1 MIQMTKKLLVV
12 DADTLLYSSAAQ
24 QQLNKCLATNIEYGS
39 QRLFESKTAF
49 NEWAKENNRD
59 KANYSFE
66 TVSEIKPDAEPRFA
80 FQAIKQKVDKIV
92 EAAKCDDYV
101 LCIEGEGNFRKD
113 FKSRFINYK
122 GQRSEKPLLFEEC
135 REFFLK
141 KYKKKVILSEGRE
154 TDDTCNIMAWESY
167 NKGFS
172 SKDRNKC
179 NVVLAYC
186 DKDLAANSRGWM
198 LNYNKLEE
206 GIFWNDAFTQSY
218 NFATQLL
225 IGDSADNIPGIEKL
239 SKITKER
246 FNIKVEGVGPATAK
260 KILADCKTEVDL
272 ASRVYEC
279 YEAMYGEEEGWEERL
294 DENGFFLYL
303 LRHEKD
309 EWDLNKYL
317 RGTIYE

>member
-1 MIQMTKKLLVV
+1 MTKKLLVV
-12 DADTLLYSSAAQ
+12 DADTILYSSAAQ
-24 QQLNKCLATNIEYGS
+24 QQLNKCLATNIEHGS

-49 NEWAKENNRD
+49 NEWAKENSRD
-59 KANYSFE
+59 KSNYSFE
-66 TVSEIKPDAEPRFA
+66 TKSEIKPDAEPRFA
-80 FQAIKQKVDKIV
+80 FQSIKQKVDKIID
-92 EAAKCDDYV
+92 AAGCDDFV

-113 FKSRFINYK
+113 FKSRFVDYK

-135 REFFLK
+135 RDFFLK

-167 NKGFS
+167 QKGVD
-172 SKDRNKC
+172 SKDRNQC
-179 NVVLAYC
+179 DIVLAFC
-186 DKDLAANSRGWM
+186 DKDLAANSRGWL
-198 LNYNKLEE
+198 LNYNKLEN
-206 GIFWNDAFTQSY
+206 GIFWNDSFTQSY

-246 FNIKVEGVGPATAK
+246 FKIKVEGVGPATAK

-272 ASRVYEC
+272 ATRVFEC
-279 YEAMYGEEEGWEERL
+279 YSAMYGDEEGWEERL

>member
-1 MIQMTKKLLVV
+1 MTKRLLVI
-12 DADTLLYSSAAQ
+12 DADTILYASSAQ

-49 NEWAKENNRD
+49 NDWTKENNRD

-66 TVSEIKPDAEPRFA
+66 TISEIKPDAEPRFA

-92 EAAKCDDYV
+92 EAAGCDDYV

-113 FKSRFINYK
+113 FKSRFVDYK
-122 GQRSEKPLLFEEC
+122 GQRSEKPILFEEC

-167 NKGFS
+167 NKGVS

-198 LNYNKLEE
+198 LNYNKLE

-260 KILADCKTEVDL
+260 RILADCKTEVDL

-279 YEAMYGEEEGWEERL
+279 YSAMYGEEEGWEERL

>member
-1 MIQMTKKLLVV
+1 MTKKLLVV
-12 DADTLLYSSAAQ
+12 DADTILYASSAQ

-66 TVSEIKPDAEPRFA
+66 TISEIKPDAEPRFA
-80 FQAIKQKVDKIV
+80 FQAIKQKVDNIV
-92 EAAKCDDYV
+92 QAAGCDDYV

-113 FKSRFINYK
+113 FKSKFVDYK
-122 GQRSEKPLLFEEC
+122 GQRSPKPILFEEC

-154 TDDTCNIMAWESY
+154 TDDTCNILAWDSY
-167 NKGFS
+167 NKGVA
-172 SKDRNKC
+172 SKDRSKC
-179 NVVLAYC
+179 DVVLAYC

-206 GIFWNDAFTQSY
+206 GIFWNDSFTQSY

-225 IGDSADNIPGIEKL
+225 TGDNADNIPGIEKL

-260 KILADCKTEVDL
+260 KILADCKTEKDL
-272 ASRVYEC
+272 AGRAYEC
-279 YEAMYGEEEGWEERL
+279 YSAMYGEEEGWEERL
-294 DENGFFLYL
+294 YENGFFLYL

-309 EWDLNKYL
+309 RWDLDRYL
-317 RGTIYE
+317 EGTIYE

>member
-1 MIQMTKKLLVV
+1 MKKLLVV
-12 DADTLLYSSAAQ
+12 DADTILHASAAQ
-24 QQLNKCLATNIEYGS
+24 QQLNKCLATNIEYCS

-66 TVSEIKPDAEPRFA
+66 TISEIKPDAEPRFA
-80 FQAIKQKVDKIV
+80 FQAIKQKVDNIV
-92 EAAKCDDYV
+92 QASGCDDYV

-113 FKSRFINYK
+113 FNSKFVDYK
-122 GQRSEKPLLFEEC
+122 GQRSPKPILFEEC

-154 TDDTCNIMAWESY
+154 TDDTCNILAWDSY
-167 NKGFS
+167 NKGVA
-172 SKDRNKC
+172 SKDRSKC

-206 GIFWNDAFTQSY
+206 GIFWNDSFTQSY

-225 IGDSADNIPGIEKL
+225 TGDNADNIPGIEKL

-260 KILADCKTEVDL
+260 KILADCKTELDL
-272 ASRVYEC
+272 AARVYEC
-279 YEAMYGEEEGWEERL
+279 YSAMYGEEENWEERL
-294 DENGFFLYL
+294 YENGFFLYL
-303 LRHEKD
+303 LRYEKD
-309 EWDLNKYL
+309 RWDLDRYL
-317 RGTIYE
+317 EGTVYA

>member
-1 MIQMTKKLLVV
+1 MTKLLVI
-12 DADTLLYSSAAQ
+12 DADTILYSSAAQ
-24 QQLNKCLATNIEYGS
+24 QQLNKCLATNIEHGS
-39 QRLFESKTAF
+39 KRLFESKTAF
-49 NEWAKENNRD
+49 NDWAKENNRD

-66 TVSEIKPDAEPRFA
+66 TKSEIKPDAEPRFA
-80 FQAIKQKVDKIV
+80 FQSINQKVDKIV
-92 EAAKCDDYV
+92 EAAKCDDFV

-113 FKSRFINYK
+113 FKSRFVDYK
-122 GQRSEKPLLFEEC
+122 GQRSEKPILFEAC
-135 REFFLK
+135 RDFFLK
-141 KYKKKVILSEGRE
+141 KYKGRVILSEGRE

-167 NKGFS
+167 QKGVAA
-172 SKDRNKC
+172 KDKIQC
-179 NVVLAYC
+179 DVILAFC
-186 DKDLAANSRGWM
+186 DKDLAANSRGWL
-198 LNYNKLEE
+198 LNYNKLEN
-206 GIFWNDAFTQSY
+206 GIFWNDSFTQSY

-246 FNIKVEGVGPATAK
+246 FGIKVDGVGPATAK

-279 YEAMYGEEEGWEERL
+279 YSAMYGEEEGWEERL

>member
-1 MIQMTKKLLVV
+1 MTNKILVI

-24 QQLNKCLATNIEYGS
+24 QQLNKCLATNNEYGS

-59 KANYSFE
+59 KVGYSFE
-66 TVSEIKPDAEPRFA
+66 TISELKPDAEPRFA
-80 FQAIKQKVDKIV
+80 FQAIKQKVEKIV
-92 EAAKCDDYV
+92 DASGCGDYV

-113 FKSRFINYK
+113 YTSKFVNYK
-122 GQRSEKPLLFEEC
+122 GGRSEKPILFEDC
-135 REFFLK
+135 REYFLK
-141 KYKKKVILSEGRE
+141 KYKDKVILSEGRE

-167 NKGFS
+167 NKGVS
-172 SKDRNKC
+172 SRDKEKC

-198 LNYNKLEE
+198 LNYNKLED
-206 GIFWNDAFTQSY
+206 GIFWNDGFKQSY

-225 IGDSADNIPGIEKL
+225 VGDNADAIPGIEQLAK
-239 SKITKER
+239 STREQ
-246 FNIKVEGVGPATAK
+246 FNIKVSGVGPATAK
-260 KILADCKTEVDL
+260 KILADCKTEADL

-279 YEAMYGEEEGWEERL
+279 YSAMYGEDDGWEERL
-294 DENGFFLYL
+294 DDNGFFLYL

-309 EWDLNKYL
+309 EWDLNRYL
-317 RGTIYE
+317 GVNI

>member
-1 MIQMTKKLLVV
+1 MTKRLLVI
-12 DADTLLYSSAAQ
+12 DADTILYASSAQ

-49 NEWAKENNRD
+49 NDWAKENNRD

-66 TVSEIKPDAEPRFA
+66 TISEIKPDAEPRFA
-80 FQAIKQKVDKIV
+80 FQAIKQKVDKII
-92 EAAKCDDYV
+92 EAAGCDDFV

-113 FKSRFINYK
+113 FKSRFVDYK
-122 GQRSEKPLLFEEC
+122 GQRSEKPILFEEC

-167 NKGFS
+167 NKGLS
-172 SKDRNKC
+172 SKDKSKC

-198 LNYNKLEE
+198 LNYSKLEE

-246 FNIKVEGVGPATAK
+246 FGIKVEGVGPATAK

-272 ASRVYEC
+272 AARVYEC
-279 YEAMYGEEEGWEERL
+279 YSAMYGEEEGWDERL

-303 LRHEKD
+303 LRHDKD
-309 EWDLNKYL
+309 EWDLNRYL
-317 RGTIYE
+317 EGTIYA

>member
-1 MIQMTKKLLVV
+1 MSKLLVI
-12 DADTLLYSSAAQ
+12 DADTILYSSAAQ
-24 QQLNKCLATNIEYGS
+24 QQLNKCLATNIEHGS

-49 NEWAKENNRD
+49 NEWAKANNRD

-66 TVSEIKPDAEPRFA
+66 TMSEIKPDAEPRFA
-80 FQAIKQKVDKIV
+80 FQSIKQKVDKII
-92 EAAKCDDYV
+92 EAAGCDDFV
-101 LCIEGEGNFRKD
+101 VCIEGEGNFRKD
-113 FKSRFINYK
+113 FKSKFVDYK
-122 GQRSEKPLLFEEC
+122 GQRTAKPLLFEEC
-135 REFFLK
+135 RDFFLK
-141 KYKKKVILSEGRE
+141 KYKGRVILSEGRE

-167 NKGFS
+167 QKGVAA
-172 SKDRNKC
+172 KDKSQC
-179 NVVLAYC
+179 NVVLAFC
-186 DKDLAANSRGWM
+186 DKDLAANSRGLL
-198 LNYNKLEE
+198 LNYNKLES
-206 GIFWNDAFTQSY
+206 GIYWNDGFTQSY

-246 FNIKVEGVGPATAK
+246 FGIKVEGVGPATAK
-260 KILADCKTEVDL
+260 KILADCKTEEDL
-272 ASRVYEC
+272 ASRVFEC
-279 YEAMYGEEEGWEERL
+279 YSAMYGEEEGWDERL

>member
-1 MIQMTKKLLVV
+1 MMSKRLLVV
-12 DADTLLYSSAAQ
+12 DADTILHASAAQ
-24 QQLNKCLATNIEYGS
+24 QQLNECLVTNIEHGS

-49 NEWAKENNRD
+49 NDWAKENDRD

-66 TVSEIKPDAEPRFA
+66 TISEIKPDAEPRFA

-92 EAAKCDDYV
+92 EAAGCDDFV

-113 FKSRFINYK
+113 FKSRFVDYK
-122 GQRSEKPLLFEEC
+122 GQRSPKPILFEEC

-141 KYKKKVILSEGRE
+141 KYKKRVVLSEGRE

-167 NKGFS
+167 NKGLS
-172 SKDRNKC
+172 SKDKSKC
-179 NVVLAYC
+179 DVVLAYC

-225 IGDSADNIPGIEKL
+225 TGDNADNIPGIEKL

-279 YEAMYGEEEGWEERL
+279 YSAMYGEEEGWDERL

-303 LRHEKD
+303 LRHDKD
-309 EWDLNKYL
+309 GWDLNRYL
-317 RGTIYE
+317 EGTIYA

>member
-1 MIQMTKKLLVV
+1 MTKRLLVI
-12 DADTLLYSSAAQ
+12 DADTILYASSAQ

-49 NEWAKENNRD
+49 NDWAKENNRD

-66 TVSEIKPDAEPRFA
+66 TMSEIKPDAEPRFA
-80 FQAIKQKVDKIV
+80 FQSIKQKVDKIV
-92 EAAKCDDYV
+92 DAAGCDDFV

-113 FKSRFINYK
+113 FKSRFVDYK
-122 GQRSEKPLLFEEC
+122 GQRTAKPILFEEC

-154 TDDTCNIMAWESY
+154 TDDTCNIMAWGSY
-167 NKGFS
+167 NKGLAAEDKS
-172 SKDRNKC
+172 KC

-206 GIFWNDAFTQSY
+206 GIFWNDGFTQSY

-225 IGDSADNIPGIEKL
+225 IGDSADNIPGIERL

-246 FNIKVEGVGPATAK
+246 FNIKVDGVGPATAK

-272 ASRVYEC
+272 ASRVFEC
-279 YEAMYGEEEGWEERL
+279 YSAIYGEEEGWDERL

-309 EWDLNKYL
+309 EWDLNRYL
-317 RGTIYE
+317 KGTIYE

>member
-1 MIQMTKKLLVV
+1 MSKLLVI
-12 DADTLLYSSAAQ
+12 DADTILYSSAAQ
-24 QQLNKCLATNIEYGS
+24 QQLNKCLATNIEHGS

-66 TVSEIKPDAEPRFA
+66 TKSEIKPDAEPRFA
-80 FQAIKQKVDKIV
+80 FQSIKQKVDKIV
-92 EAAKCDDYV
+92 EAAGCDDFV

-113 FKSRFINYK
+113 FKSRFVDYK
-122 GQRSEKPLLFEEC
+122 GQRTAKPILFEEC

-141 KYKKKVILSEGRE
+141 KYKGRVILSEGRE

-167 NKGFS
+167 RKGLES
-172 SKDRNKC
+172 GDKGQCD
-179 NVVLAYC
+179 VVLSFC
-186 DKDLAANSRGWM
+186 DKDLAANSRGWL
-198 LNYNKLEE
+198 LNYNKLES
-206 GIFWNDAFTQSY
+206 GIFWNDSFTQSY

-225 IGDSADNIPGIEKL
+225 TGDSADNIPGIEKL

-246 FNIKVEGVGPATAK
+246 FGIKVEGVGPATAK
-260 KILADCKTEVDL
+260 KIIADCKTEVDL
-272 ASRVYEC
+272 AARVFEC
-279 YEAMYGEEEGWEERL
+279 YSAMYGEEEGWDERL

>member
-1 MIQMTKKLLVV
+1 MSKLLVI
-12 DADTLLYSSAAQ
+12 DADTILYSSAAQ
-24 QQLNKCLATNIEYGS
+24 QQLNKCLATNIEHGS

-66 TVSEIKPDAEPRFA
+66 TISEIKPDAEPRFA
-80 FQAIKQKVDKIV
+80 FQSIKQKVDKIID
-92 EAAKCDDYV
+92 AAGCDDFV

-113 FKSRFINYK
+113 FKSRFVDYK
-122 GQRSEKPLLFEEC
+122 GQRSEKPILFEEC

-141 KYKKKVILSEGRE
+141 KYKGRVILSEGRE

-167 NKGFS
+167 RKGLES
-172 SKDRNKC
+172 GDKSRCD
-179 NVVLAYC
+179 VVLAFC
-186 DKDLAANSRGWM
+186 DKDLAANSRGWL
-198 LNYNKLEE
+198 LNYNKLEN
-206 GIFWNDAFTQSY
+206 GIFWNDGFTQAY

-246 FNIKVEGVGPATAK
+246 FGIKVEGVGPATAK

-272 ASRVYEC
+272 ASRVFEC
-279 YEAMYGEEEGWEERL
+279 YSAMYGEEEGWDERL

>member
-1 MIQMTKKLLVV
+1 MTKKLLVV

-24 QQLNKCLATNIEYGS
+24 QQLNKCLATNIQHGS

-49 NEWAKENNRD
+49 NDWAKENNRD

-101 LCIEGEGNFRKD
+101 LCIEGEGNFRKE
-113 FKSRFINYK
+113 FKSRFVDYK
-122 GQRSEKPLLFEEC
+122 GQRTAKPILFEEC

-141 KYKKKVILSEGRE
+141 KYRNRVIISEGRE

-167 NKGFS
+167 KKGVEAKDK
-172 SKDRNKC
+172 SKCD
-179 NVVLAYC
+179 VVLTYV

-206 GIFWNDAFTQSY
+206 GIFWNDGFTQSY

-279 YEAMYGEEEGWEERL
+279 YSAMYGEEEGWEERL

-303 LRHEKD
+303 LRHENDK
-309 EWDLNKYL
+309 WDLNRYL
-317 RGTIYE
+317 RGTVYE

>member
-1 MIQMTKKLLVV
+1 MKKLLVV
-12 DADTLLYSSAAQ
+12 DADTILYSSAAQ
-24 QQLNKCLATNIEYGS
+24 QQLNKCLATNIEHGS

-59 KANYSFE
+59 KVNYSFE
-66 TVSEIKPDAEPRFA
+66 TKSEIKPDAEPRFA
-80 FQAIKQKVDKIV
+80 FQSIKQKVDKIV
-92 EAAKCDDYV
+92 DAAKCDDFV

-113 FKSRFINYK
+113 FKSRFVDYK
-122 GQRSEKPLLFEEC
+122 GQRSEKPILFEEC

-141 KYKKKVILSEGRE
+141 KYKGRVILSEGRE

-167 NKGFS
+167 HKGVAA
-172 SKDRNKC
+172 KDKSQC
-179 NVVLAYC
+179 NVVLAFC
-186 DKDLAANSRGWM
+186 DKDLAANSRGWL
-198 LNYNKLEE
+198 LNYNKLEN
-206 GIFWNDAFTQSY
+206 GIFWNDSFTQSY

-246 FNIKVEGVGPATAK
+246 FGIKVEGVGPATAK
-260 KILADCKTEVDL
+260 KILADCKSEVEL
-272 ASRVYEC
+272 ASRVFEC
-279 YEAMYGEEEGWEERL
+279 YSAMYGDEEGWDERL

>member
-1 MIQMTKKLLVV
+1 MTKKLLVV

-49 NEWAKENNRD
+49 NDWAKENNRD

-66 TVSEIKPDAEPRFA
+66 TISKIKPDTEPRFA

-113 FKSRFINYK
+113 FKSKFVDYK
-122 GQRSEKPLLFEEC
+122 GQRSEKPILFEDC

-141 KYKKKVILSEGRE
+141 KYKKRVILSEGRE

-167 NKGFS
+167 NKGVS
-172 SKDRNKC
+172 SKDKSKC

-206 GIFWNDAFTQSY
+206 GIFWNDSFTQSY

-239 SKITKER
+239 SPITKER
-246 FNIKVEGVGPATAK
+246 FSIKVEGVGPATAK

-272 ASRVYEC
+272 AARVYEC
-279 YEAMYGEEEGWEERL
+279 YSAMYGEEGGWEERL

-309 EWDLNKYL
+309 KWDLNRYL
-317 RGTIYE
+317 KGTIYE

>member
-1 MIQMTKKLLVV
+1 MSKLLVI
-12 DADTLLYSSAAQ
+12 DADTILYSSAAQ
-24 QQLNKCLATNIEYGS
+24 QQLNKCLATNIEHGS

-66 TVSEIKPDAEPRFA
+66 TKSEIKPDAEPRFA
-80 FQAIKQKVDKIV
+80 FQSIKQKVDKIV
-92 EAAKCDDYV
+92 DAAGCDDFV

-113 FKSRFINYK
+113 FKSRFVDYK
-122 GQRSEKPLLFEEC
+122 GQRSEKPILFEEC

-141 KYKKKVILSEGRE
+141 KYKGRVILSEGRE

-167 NKGFS
+167 RKGVD
-172 SKDRNKC
+172 SKDNSQC
-179 NVVLAYC
+179 NVVLAFC
-186 DKDLAANSRGWM
+186 DKDLAANSRGWL
-198 LNYNKLEE
+198 LNYNKLEG
-206 GIFWNDAFTQSY
+206 GIFWNDSFAQSY

-246 FNIKVEGVGPATAK
+246 FKIKVEGVGPATAK

-279 YEAMYGEEEGWEERL
+279 YSAMYGEEEGWEERL

>member
-1 MIQMTKKLLVV
+1 MKKLLVV
-12 DADTLLYSSAAQ
+12 DADTILYSSAAQ
-24 QQLNKCLATNIEYGS
+24 QQLNKCLATNIEHGS

-49 NEWAKENNRD
+49 NDWAKENNRD

-66 TVSEIKPDAEPRFA
+66 VVSEVKPDAEPRFA
-80 FQAIKQKVDKIV
+80 FQSIKQKVDKIV
-92 EAAKCDDYV
+92 DAAGCDDFV
-101 LCIEGEGNFRKD
+101 LCIEGEGNFRKN
-113 FKSRFINYK
+113 FKSRFVDYK

-141 KYKKKVILSEGRE
+141 KYKGRVILSEGRE

-167 NKGFS
+167 HKGVAV
-172 SKDRNKC
+172 KDKSQC
-179 NVVLAYC
+179 NVVLAFC
-186 DKDLAANSRGWM
+186 DKDLAANSRGWL
-198 LNYNKLEE
+198 LNYNKLEN
-206 GIFWNDAFTQSY
+206 GIFWNDSFTQAY

-246 FNIKVEGVGPATAK
+246 FAIKVEGVGPATAK

-272 ASRVYEC
+272 AARVFEC
-279 YEAMYGEEEGWEERL
+279 YSAMYGDEEGWEERL

-317 RGTIYE
+317 RGTVYE

>member
-1 MIQMTKKLLVV
+1 MTKKLLVV
-12 DADTLLYSSAAQ
+12 DADTILYSSAAQ
-24 QQLNKCLATNIEYGS
+24 QQLNKCLATNIEHGS

-49 NEWAKENNRD
+49 NDWAKENNRD

-66 TVSEIKPDAEPRFA
+66 VISEVKPDAEPRFA
-80 FQAIKQKVDKIV
+80 FQSIKQKVDKIID
-92 EAAKCDDYV
+92 AAGCDDFV

-113 FKSRFINYK
+113 FKSRFVDYK
-122 GQRSEKPLLFEEC
+122 GQRSEKPILFEEC

-141 KYKKKVILSEGRE
+141 KYKGRVILSEGRE

-167 NKGFS
+167 RKGLES
-172 SKDRNKC
+172 GDKSRCD
-179 NVVLAYC
+179 VVLAFC
-186 DKDLAANSRGWM
+186 DKDLAANSRGWL
-198 LNYNKLEE
+198 LNYNKLEN
-206 GIFWNDAFTQSY
+206 GIFWNDGFTQAY

-246 FNIKVEGVGPATAK
+246 FGIKVEGVGPATAK

-272 ASRVYEC
+272 ASRVFEC
-279 YEAMYGEEEGWEERL
+279 YSAMYGEEEGWEECL

-303 LRHEKD
+303 LRYEKD
-309 EWDLNKYL
+309 GWDLNKYL

>member
-1 MIQMTKKLLVV
+1 MTKKLLVV

-49 NEWAKENNRD
+49 NDWAKENNRV

-66 TVSEIKPDAEPRFA
+66 TISEIKPDAEPRFA

-113 FKSRFINYK
+113 FKSRFVDYK
-122 GQRSEKPLLFEEC
+122 GQRSEKPILFEDC

-167 NKGFS
+167 NKGVS
-172 SKDRNKC
+172 SRDRNKC
-179 NVVLAYC
+179 DVVLAFC
-186 DKDLAANSRGWM
+186 DKDLKANSRGWM

-206 GIFWNDAFTQSY
+206 GIFWNDAFTQAY

-272 ASRVYEC
+272 AARVYEC
-279 YEAMYGEEEGWEERL
+279 YSAMYGEEENWEERL

-303 LRHEKD
+303 LRYEKD
-309 EWDLNKYL
+309 KWDLDRYL
-317 RGTIYE
+317 EGTVYA

>member
-1 MIQMTKKLLVV
+1 MSKKLLVV

-49 NEWAKENNRD
+49 NEWAKEHNRKKD
-59 KANYSFE
+59 NYSFE
-66 TVSEIKPDAEPRFA
+66 TISEIKPDAEPRFA
-80 FQAIKQKVDKIV
+80 FQSIKQKVDKIV
-92 EAAKCDDYV
+92 QAASCDDFV

-113 FKSRFINYK
+113 FKSKFVDYK
-122 GQRSEKPLLFEEC
+122 GQRSEKPILFEEC

-167 NKGFS
+167 NKGVS
-172 SKDRNKC
+172 SKDKSKC

-186 DKDLAANSRGWM
+186 DKDIAANSRGWL

-218 NFATQLL
+218 NFAVQLL

-272 ASRVYEC
+272 ATRVFEC
-279 YEAMYGEEEGWEERL
+279 YSAMYGEEEGWEERL

-309 EWDLNKYL
+309 AWDLNRYL
-317 RGTIYE
+317 RGTVYE

>member
-1 MIQMTKKLLVV
+1 MTKKLLVV
-12 DADTLLYSSAAQ
+12 DADTILYSSAAQ

-49 NEWAKENNRD
+49 NKWLETKEDRTKD
-59 KANYSFE
+59 MYTFE

-80 FQAIKQKVDKIV
+80 FNSIKQKVDKIID
-92 EAAKCDDYV
+92 AAGCDDFV
-101 LCIEGEGNFRKD
+101 VCIEGGGNFRKD
-113 FKSRFINYK
+113 FASRFVDYK
-122 GQRSEKPLLFEEC
+122 GQRSAKPLLFEEC

-141 KYKKKVILSEGRE
+141 KYKEKVILSEGRE
-154 TDDTCNIMAWESY
+154 TDDTCNILAWESY
-167 NKGFS
+167 NKAVAAKNRGAC
-172 SKDRNKC
+172 D
-179 NVVLAYC
+179 VVLAFV
-186 DKDLAANSRGWM
+186 DKDLAANSRGLL
-198 LNYNKLEE
+198 LNYNKLED
-206 GIFWNDAFTQSY
+206 GVFWNHSFTQAY

-225 IGDSADNIPGIEKL
+225 TGDDADNIPGIEKL

-246 FNIKVEGVGPATAK
+246 FKIKVEGVGPATAK
-260 KILADCKTEVDL
+260 KVLADCKTEAEL
-272 ASRVYEC
+272 AARVFEC
-279 YEAMYGEEEGWEERL
+279 YSAMYGEEEGWDERL